1 MFRRE
6 VKSVADV
13 LQQLLREEGLAAEA
27 PHRFLGNGDGAHSGS
42 LYHREVHTKSNVV
55 CKNRESC
62 ITPGFGYDAPTAR

>member
-13 LQQLLREEGLAAEA
+13 LQQLLRAEA
-27 PHRFLGNGDGAHSGS
+27 PHRFLGNGNGTHSGS

-55 CKNRESC
+55 CENRESC
-62 ITPGFGYDAPTAR
+62 VTPGFGYDAPTAC